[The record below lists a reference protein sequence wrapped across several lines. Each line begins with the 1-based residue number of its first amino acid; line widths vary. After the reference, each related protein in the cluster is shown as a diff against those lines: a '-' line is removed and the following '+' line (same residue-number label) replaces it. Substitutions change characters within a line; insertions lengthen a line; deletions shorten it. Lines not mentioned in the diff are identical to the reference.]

1 MFHLRC
7 STPFSDA
14 TPSVHVNG
22 RRIDDRSDELDSR
35 GDDVNEGV
43 DIRGLNEWNRETLHH

>member
-14 TPSVHVNG
+14 TPSVHANG